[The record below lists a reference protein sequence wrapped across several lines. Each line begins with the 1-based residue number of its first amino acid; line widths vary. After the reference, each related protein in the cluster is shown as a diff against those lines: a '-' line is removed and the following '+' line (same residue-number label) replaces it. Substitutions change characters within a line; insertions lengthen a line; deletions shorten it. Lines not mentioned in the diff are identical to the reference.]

1 MAKTLARMDEKA
13 YFKGGKSHNDKESKE
28 NAC

>member
-1 MAKTLARMDEKA
+1 MAKTRARMDEKA
-13 YFKGGKSHNDKESKE
+13 NFKGGKSHNDKESKE